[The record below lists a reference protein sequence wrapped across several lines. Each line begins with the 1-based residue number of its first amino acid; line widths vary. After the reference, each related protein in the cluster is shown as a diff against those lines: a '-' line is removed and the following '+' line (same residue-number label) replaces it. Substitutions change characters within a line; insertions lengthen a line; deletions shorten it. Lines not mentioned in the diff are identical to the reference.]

1 MALDEQLFLA
11 GEKRNEGVIGRVVG
25 DLAQFAFEVGH
36 VEVDFSVP
44 HAGKVQ
50 PLAVRRP
57 KEGIYA
63 AVEAFGDV
71 TFLTGTQFIDAE
83 ACAVAFIAVAL
94 HAAPRNVLAIGREL
108 GVLVVADVG
117 ILAVLRIDR
126 LILETAG
133 VICLARCGPTF
144 GFAEVARGFLR
155 DVVEEDVAVGGGGVV
170 AACFLATGVSNL
182 PTVGTPSQLFVTAE
196 RHHGRFERFAFQQI
210 LLHGDFLPVEVC
222 QERVGR
228 CGDVLI
234 PVLVHQIVDDHA
246 GGFGKVFFFRGDRGV
261 LFHLFDENH
270 AFAVGREE
278 EVLHVVGF
286 VADLSAVTAVGAHDP
301 KLVTAAFG
309 RKISD
314 LLFVADLDPHGTAL
328 AVSGSGE
335 ALRMFG
341 LEIQQIK
348 HAVRFVFRH
357 AVVSDGIHGSGTGRI
372 GLHTADASHGPKGFG
387 RHTVGFQGRC
397 LPADESLRTAFRGNG
412 AGEGRE
418 TQGGSDHESLERH
431 GKELFIGCETRSV
444 GARLT

>member
-1 MALDEQLFLA
+1 M
-11 GEKRNEGVIGRVVG
+11 
-25 DLAQFAFEVGH
+25 
-36 VEVDFSVP
+36 
-44 HAGKVQ
+44 
-50 PLAVRRP
+50 
-57 KEGIYA
+57 
-63 AVEAFGDV
+63 
-71 TFLTGTQFIDAE
+71 
-83 ACAVAFIAVAL
+83 
-94 HAAPRNVLAIGREL
+94 
-108 GVLVVADVG
+108 
-117 ILAVLRIDR
+117 AVLRIDR
-126 LILETAG
+126 LVLETAG
-133 VICLARCGPTF
+133 VIHLARRSPTF
-144 GFAEVARGFLR
+144 GFAEVARRFCR
-155 DVVEEDVAVGGGGVV
+155 DVVEEDVAVGGSGIV

-182 PTVGTPSQLFVTAE
+182 STVGTPSQLFVTAE
-196 RHHGRFERFAFQQI
+196 RHHGRFERLAFQQI
-210 LLHGDFLPVEVC
+210 LLHRDLLPVEVG

-228 CGDVLI
+228 RGDVLI
-234 PVLVHQIVDDHA
+234 PVLVHQIVDDHT
-246 GGFGKVFFFRGDRGV
+246 GGLGKVFFFRGDRGV

-286 VADLSAVTAVGAHDP
+286 VADLSAVTAVGTHGP

-372 GLHTADASHGPKGFG
+372 SLHTADASHGPKGFG
-387 RHTVGFQGRC
+387 RHTVRFQGRS